1 MLSINGI
8 DPIASCFVPLSQCK
22 RLQYMLLAKVTNF
35 MRENKSQ
42 LSLIFDLAYE
52 TGSHEN
58 DSLIRRK
65 GIRRRRFQRVES

>member
-1 MLSINGI
+1 
-8 DPIASCFVPLSQCK
+8 
-22 RLQYMLLAKVTNF
+22 MLLAKVTNF

-65 GIRRRRFQRVES
+65 GIRRHRFQRVES